1 MLSPGNGDDLY
12 FELDPLVVGSGPD
25 GAGVLN
31 DTPLHNPG
39 SATST
44 GTHSQRGV
52 MPETPSS
59 MSSAA
64 NKAAE
69 KARATL
75 TTPTTAAFTATPN
88 GGHRRACSTGGI
100 GINNNAGSPSAPTR
114 HAPMDERLG
123 SVMEQAEAAGFA
135 SFDELVMA
143 YYGEQLDESSPLA
156 NEQRLSRNR
165 RLPRVV
171 SDVYRRA
178 GGWSS
183 WERRGFYE
191 EMLKIAEAMLAS
203 EGAAA
208 RASLAEGI
216 LPLADGGDRD
226 KVCLRIRRMVQE
238 QVSFPLL
245 PSYSLPPFSTS
256 PVPLFP
262 WWLVP
267 GEERAGCAM
276 RERQSHGNGEK
287 FLPHDVTLRLRKANS
302 RTL

>member
-25 GAGVLN
+25 GAGVSN
-31 DTPLHNPG
+31 DTALHNPG

-44 GTHSQRGV
+44 STRSQRGS

-69 KARATL
+69 KARAAL
-75 TTPTTAAFTATPN
+75 TTPTTAAFTTTPN
-88 GGHRRACSTGGI
+88 GGHRRASSTGNI
-100 GINNNAGSPSAPTR
+100 GISNNASSPSR
-114 HAPMDERLG
+114 DAPMDERLG

-238 QVSFPLL
+238 QVPNLWALNSGLVANDGDWRQRDRSNAALGSILL
-245 PSYSLPPFSTS
+245 MHC
-256 PVPLFP
+256 
-262 WWLVP
+262 
-267 GEERAGCAM
+267 AGRMPKEQLLGLLEMC
-276 RERQSHGNGEK
+276 
-287 FLPHDVTLRLRKANS
+287 L
-302 RTL
+302 